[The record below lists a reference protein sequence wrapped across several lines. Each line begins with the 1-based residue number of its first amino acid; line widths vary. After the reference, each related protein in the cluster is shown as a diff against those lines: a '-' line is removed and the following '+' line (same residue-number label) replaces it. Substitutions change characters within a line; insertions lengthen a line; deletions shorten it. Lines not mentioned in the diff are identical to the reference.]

1 MQHFHLRQETCL
13 HTHHPALTIVLL
25 CSLVQKLP
33 WATKYHPVVLPL
45 TALLFMNIDW
55 NQKPSYLFHPLKI
68 VCGHTHTSHK
78 FHDIHIV
85 WNKNPSVCLWGCQ
98 SQIHVSALPKTS
110 HMSTF
115 RVSCQVSQLKQGR
128 RWRGWRGLIF
138 WSVFSWIKYVIR
150 HANTARQ
157 FLSFNSCETM
167 PITKEKCLFNR

>member
-1 MQHFHLRQETCL
+1 MQYFHLRQETCL
-13 HTHHPALTIVLL
+13 PPCPHS
-25 CSLVQKLP
+25 CS
-33 WATKYHPVVLPL
+33 
-45 TALLFMNIDW
+45 ALLSCSEAAL
-55 NQKPSYLFHPLKI
+55 SYWVSSCSSTLNCFIIYEHWLKSKALLLI
-68 VCGHTHTSHK
+68 SSFKDSMWTHTHTSHK

-85 WNKNPSVCLWGCQ
+85 WNENPSVCLWGCQ

-128 RWRGWRGLIF
+128 RGRGWRGLLF

-157 FLSFNSCETM
+157 FLSFNSREAM
-167 PITKEKCLFNR
+167 PITEGKCLFNR